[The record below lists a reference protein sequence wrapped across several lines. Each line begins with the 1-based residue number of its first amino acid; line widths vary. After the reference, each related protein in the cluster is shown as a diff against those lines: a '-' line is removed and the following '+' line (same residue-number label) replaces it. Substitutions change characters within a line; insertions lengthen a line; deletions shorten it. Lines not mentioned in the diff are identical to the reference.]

1 MSDADIDSILGS
13 GSSRRRWLLL
23 PAAAI
28 VVAAAVV
35 VAFWLTGLTG
45 SDSSEVV
52 TEPQR
57 AEAVMGRLSTEVE
70 LSGSALSERG
80 DTLSFEV
87 SGVVASVTASQGD
100 EVRRGLRSPLLMTP
114 MRSAGSRQPKYD
126 CARRSCA
133 WTVC

>member
-1 MSDADIDSILGS
+1 M
-13 GSSRRRWLLL
+13 

-35 VAFWLTGLTG
+35 VAFWLTG

-57 AEAVMGRLSTEVE
+57 AEAVMGRLSTEIE
-70 LSGSALSERG
+70 LSGSALSERS

-100 EVRRGLRSPLLMTP
+100 EVREGAALATLDDTDAQRRIETAEVQLR
-114 MRSAGSRQPKYD
+114 
-126 CARRSCA
+126 
-133 WTVC
+133 

>member
-1 MSDADIDSILGS
+1 MSDADIDSILDS

-35 VAFWLTGLTG
+35 VAFWLTG

-57 AEAVMGRLSTEVE
+57 AEAVMGRLSTEIE
-70 LSGSALSERG
+70 LSGSALSERS

-100 EVRRGLRSPLLMTP
+100 EVREG
-114 MRSAGSRQPKYD
+114 G
-126 CARRSCA
+126 CARHS
-133 WTVC
+133 